1 MRDIRTKY
9 KKSGWGW
16 SPLRHWKRR
25 MDRDMKKLLND

>member
-1 MRDIRTKY
+1 MDIRTKY

-25 MDRDMKKLLND
+25 MLRDLKKMEVA